1 MERIG
6 RRYTVMVASPF
17 WILSWG
23 LIATATRWEYIL
35 AGRIITGIF
44 DGLTLPAAQI
54 YVTECSNPEIRG
66 VLGTFPALAMSIG
79 VAYAYIEGT
88 LFSWSVVAWINC
100 GICASLFVMLLLLPD
115 SPIWL
120 KHKGRLDEA
129 NKAAEWLHLAN
140 FTTDLELKEI
150 TNEDDMGLTRKI
162 FFSRRIFRPL
172 IISLTLLSIQQ
183 LSGIDA
189 IVFFTVEIFKATG
202 KYMAF

>member
-1 MERIG
+1 
-6 RRYTVMVASPF
+6 MVASPF
-17 WILSWG
+17 WIMSWA
-23 LIATATRWEYIL
+23 LIAMASRWEYIL

-79 VAYAYIEGT
+79 VAYSYIEGT

-100 GICASLFVMLLLLPD
+100 GICASLFVLLIFLPD

-120 KHKGRLDEA
+120 KHKGRLEEA
-129 NKAAEWLHLAN
+129 QKAADWLHLSN
-140 FTTDLELKEI
+140 FTTAIELKDVKEEI
-150 TNEDDMGLTRKI
+150 DDDRDQVGLTWNI

-172 IISLTLLSIQQ
+172 MISLTLLSIQQ

-189 IVFFTVEIFKATG
+189 IVFFTVEIFKSAG
-202 KYMAF
+202 